1 MSSCE
6 KVFKKVKENT
16 LKKMGLTEKT
26 LNVVRA
32 RLMKT
37 MFDETVKALNVECGL
52 KKKLVEL
59 ISELKHASPEKP
71 FYSYQEGWL
80 DAICL
85 AVEKLE
91 ELLMKNEEVT
101 KE

>member
-6 KVFKKVKENT
+6 KIFKKAKENT

-37 MFDETVKALNVECGL
+37 MFDETVKALDVECGL
-52 KKKLVEL
+52 KKKLVKL
-59 ISELKHASPEKP
+59 ISELKHATPEKP

-80 DAICL
+80 DAMSL
-85 AVEKLE
+85 TVEKLE
-91 ELLMKNEEVT
+91 KLL
-101 KE
+101 KESRVVSR